1 MPKFKNNII
10 FLMEWILQIPA
21 LIFSVVVHEFSH
33 GYMAWKR
40 GDDTAYLMGR
50 LTLNPIPH
58 LDLIGS
64 FLVPMIAI
72 ITSAPVIGWAKPV
85 PVNPYMMY
93 DREKSMI
100 MVAAAGPLS
109 NIILSFVS
117 AFLLTILEL
126 FSFDNLFFLVP
137 LIYLLKYLIVIN
149 LVLAF
154 FNLFPLYPL
163 DGGQI
168 FFNLLPYK
176 LRREY
181 EKILPYGMYIVI
193 FLVITGLIKFWIILP
208 LNYTLKLYRFLGLS
222 V

>member
-1 MPKFKNNII
+1 
-10 FLMEWILQIPA
+10 MEWILQIPA
-21 LIFSVVVHEFSH
+21 LIFSVVIHEFSH

-40 GDDTAYLMGR
+40 GDDTAYIMGR

-58 LDLIGS
+58 LDFIGS
-64 FLVPMIAI
+64 FLIPMISI
-72 ITSAPVIGWAKPV
+72 LTSAPVIGWARPV

-109 NIILSFVS
+109 NMIVSVAS
-117 AFLLTILEL
+117 AFLLTLL
-126 FSFDNLFFLVP
+126 NFFSFSEMLFFTP
-137 LIYLLKYLIVIN
+137 IIYLLKYLVIIN

-168 FFNLLPYK
+168 VLNLLPYK
-176 LRREY
+176 LKKEY
-181 EKILPYGMYIVI
+181 EKIIPYGMYIII
-193 FLVITGLIKFWIILP
+193 FLVITGIIKFWVLLP
-208 LNYTLKLYRFLGLS
+208 LSYTLKLYKILGLS